1 MKSTIVIALAC
12 GLLSVQVFAASVT
25 KQFKVTQIISDA
37 TKYNGCLIGVSPD
50 PADDFS
56 TCTTSYVT
64 LGCDGNAG
72 PSKSDALRNYSNAQ
86 LGFITET
93 KVVLRVYD
101 VKPAGNA
108 YCLADRV
115 DNTTV
120 SAN

>member
-1 MKSTIVIALAC
+1 MKLPSAIILAC
-12 GLLSVQVFAASVT
+12 CMLSSQVFAASVT
-25 KQFKVTQIISDA
+25 KQFTVTQIISDA

-50 PADDFS
+50 PADDFA
-56 TCTTSYVT
+56 TCATSYVT
-64 LGCDGNAG
+64 LGCDGTAG
-72 PSKSDALRNYSNAQ
+72 PSKAAASRNYSNAQ
-86 LGFITET
+86 LGFITNT

-120 SAN
+120 STN